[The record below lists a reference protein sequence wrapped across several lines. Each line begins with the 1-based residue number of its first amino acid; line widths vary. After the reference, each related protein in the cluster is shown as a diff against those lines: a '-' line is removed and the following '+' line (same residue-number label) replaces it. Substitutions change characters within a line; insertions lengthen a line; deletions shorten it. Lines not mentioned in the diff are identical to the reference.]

1 MKPNYLLL
9 NKSLFLPEQG
19 ILVIGDLHLGYESM
33 LLQSGIEIPF
43 NQLKDTE
50 KEMNLIIQEIK
61 SKNLELKKIILLGD
75 IKHYFKFDKSEK
87 FEIRD
92 FLKFLEQYLP
102 QNKIILIKGN
112 HERFEL
118 DNREYKD
125 FYIED
130 KIAFTH
136 GDKLYPEILD
146 KNIKTIVISHLHPAI
161 TLEEGVKREKYKCYL
176 IGKYQNKSIFI
187 LPSFIPMIAGTEINE
202 DYKNIKDFS
211 IISKSDM
218 KKLKV
223 FVIGDNGKVFEFG
236 RRS

>member
-1 MKPNYLLL
+1 MPQNYLLI
-9 NKSLFLPEQG
+9 NKSLFFPENG

-61 SKNLELKKIILLGD
+61 SQNLEIKKIILLGD

-87 FEIRD
+87 FEVRD

-125 FYIED
+125 FHIEGD
-130 KIAFTH
+130 IIFTH

-146 KNIKTIVISHLHPAI
+146 KNIQTVIISHLHPAI

-176 IGKYQNKSIFI
+176 IGKWKNKSLFI

-211 IISKSDM
+211 IISQSDM

-236 RRS
+236 KGM